1 MRLIQFSEQGH
12 RHVGVVDGES
22 VNVVDHVAT
31 VYELALQADRAGMNL
46 AAMIDEKSFARSVAY
61 EDLIRERRLL
71 VPLDH
76 PDPAHQTVT
85 GTGLTHLGSAQ
96 ARDSFHSD
104 VEAGSEEPETDSM
117 KLFRM
122 GIDGGKPPS
131 DQISVQPEWF
141 YKGSGHSVVAPGQEL
156 PVPDFALDS
165 GEEAEIT
172 GLYVIGQS
180 GRVLRVGFALGNEF
194 SDHVMERQNYLYLA
208 HSKLRA
214 CSYGPELLVG
224 ELPDHVQGQV
234 RILRDGVELWQDSF
248 LTGEQNM
255 SYNIRDL
262 EHHHFKYP
270 GFRIPGDV
278 HCHFF
283 GTASLSISAGIRIQ
297 HRDVVEIAAPAFGR
311 PLRNSIG
318 RSDSSEA
325 TVHCHPL

>member
-1 MRLIQFSEQGH
+1 MRLIQFTQQGH
-12 RHVGVVDGES
+12 RHVGVVDEDS
-22 VNVVDHVAT
+22 VKVVDQVAT
-31 VYELALQADRAGMNL
+31 VYELALQADQSETNL
-46 AAMIDEKSFARSVAY
+46 ASIIAEKSFSGSVRYA
-61 EDLIRERRLL
+61 DLIRERRLL
-71 VPLDH
+71 APLDH
-76 PDPAHQTVT
+76 PDPAHQSVT

-96 ARDSFHSD
+96 ARDSFHADST
-104 VEAGSEEPETDSM
+104 EQTHEPETDSM

-122 GIDGGKPPS
+122 GIDGGKPPAG
-131 DQISVQPEWF
+131 QVSVQPEWF
-141 YKGSGHSVVAPGQEL
+141 YKGSGYNVVAPEQEL
-156 PVPDFALDS
+156 PVPDFALDG
-165 GEEAEIT
+165 GEEAEIA

-194 SDHVMERQNYLYLA
+194 SDHIMERQNYLYLA

-224 ELPDHVQGQV
+224 ELPHHVEGQV
-234 RILRDGVELWQDSF
+234 RILRDGVELWQDRF

-297 HRDVVEIAAPAFGR
+297 QNDVVEIVSTVFGR
-311 PLRNSIG
+311 PLRNCIG
-318 RSDSSEA
+318 GSGASAEVVR
-325 TVHCHPL
+325 CRPL